1 MGWNLFTITFISIGL
16 FVSVCLCLCLC
27 LCVTIF
33 GYTESS
39 DLTHFF
45 YSIYLILCKENSK
58 FRHDNSKWEY
68 HCLSGNAPACT
79 LWTIFV
85 HCNTDCLCLCR
96 NQACEVTIDKFSFD
110 FWLAI
115 WNQRKLFLFV
125 RQFSFELVHIS
136 LCHHKLFLVQQIVL
150 IGVGRIFG

>member
-110 FWLAI
+110 FNLFIFKIEYISCLLLWI
-115 WNQRKLFLFV
+115 ENQ
-125 RQFSFELVHIS
+125 FEYS
-136 LCHHKLFLVQQIVL
+136 EWCREGESNL
-150 IGVGRIFG
+150 I